1 MRHLSGN
8 AVGFGGQLPPSVS
21 LVICFHWESPQESRL
36 PRFFPMSLRRPAG
49 LREGGRGD
57 GEAKGTRGPGSGN
70 ALAPSSRLRALQ
82 QPLLGVLGLKTWC
95 GPGQRGRGGQS
106 LRSLCLHPGH
116 CAVPRR
122 GPAELRRAHP
132 GVLGPQPPFIRMVMA
147 WATVLRASSPLQGP
161 GRKGGRRSWETTSPG
176 KQVSSEAPF
185 GYLARCSREAPA
197 SGKTTGWGWC
207 RWTCFGIRQR

>member
-36 PRFFPMSLRRPAG
+36 PRFFPTSLRRPAG

-82 QPLLGVLGLKTWC
+82 QPLLGVLGLKTWVWAWAKGQGRSVAPFPLPPSWSLC
-95 GPGQRGRGGQS
+95 CPSPRPRGAQKSPPRSPGATATVCKDGDGVGHGS
-106 LRSLCLHPGH
+106 RSLVPSSGTWQKKGEAVLGDNVPGETS
-116 CAVPRR
+116 VLR
-122 GPAELRRAHP
+122 GPFR
-132 GVLGPQPPFIRMVMA
+132 
-147 WATVLRASSPLQGP
+147 
-161 GRKGGRRSWETTSPG
+161 
-176 KQVSSEAPF
+176 VS
-185 GYLARCSREAPA
+185 C
-197 SGKTTGWGWC
+197 TM
-207 RWTCFGIRQR
+207 